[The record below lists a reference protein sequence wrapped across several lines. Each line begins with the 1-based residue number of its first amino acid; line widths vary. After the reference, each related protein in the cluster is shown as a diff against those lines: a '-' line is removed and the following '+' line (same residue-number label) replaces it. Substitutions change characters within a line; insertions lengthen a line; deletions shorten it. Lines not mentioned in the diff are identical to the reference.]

1 MHELVAFVARALVD
15 HPDAVEVSEVEE
27 RDATVLELR
36 VAPGDLGKVIG
47 RGGRTA
53 RALRT
58 LVSAAASRARRRI
71 VLDILD

>member
-15 HPDAVEVSEVEE
+15 HPDDVEVSEVEE

>member
-1 MHELVAFVARALVD
+1 MQELVAFVARALVD
-15 HPDAVEVSEVEE
+15 HPDAVEVTEVEE
-27 RDATVLELR
+27 RDATVLQLR
-36 VAPGDLGKVIG
+36 VAAGDLGKVIG

-58 LVSAAASRARRRI
+58 LVSAAGSRARKRL